1 MRRKMMISGDYE
13 VLENKVNPPAY
24 GERIITVKCHVVVD
38 DYSENNATNFFE
50 ELQTL
55 LNKYAI

>member
-1 MRRKMMISGDYE
+1 MMISGDCE

-38 DYSENNATNFFE
+38 DYSENNATNFLE